1 MYEENDI
8 ISESLKNLKV
18 YNNNQR
24 ENYVNKLLDYY
35 NGNDTASYI
44 QNRFDLEAFR
54 EVPPYQANITKKFIN
69 KMSRIYT
76 IGADR
81 NVNKK
86 YNNLSVLKD
95 AKMKHIER
103 MTRLIGT
110 IAVRIMFIDD
120 EMPHFDYQPIYY
132 FHAFFGDDPFKPT
145 AISYPL
151 MHYTDDVTNTDKLQ
165 YIHWNELEYIIF
177 DESGTILKQK
187 KHGYDCLPFVFTH
200 REHQCD
206 SFFVEGAN
214 DICSAN
220 EHINITMTEMQLG
233 LRFQMFGQP
242 VISGADLGNR
252 QRFGSDV
259 ILELPSDAKYDIKSP
274 SGDINKVIENVKF
287 QMELAAQNNHLS
299 VQFAQD
305 GGETPSGIALKIK
318 DLESFEDYQ
327 DDLALWAQ
335 YEHEIYQIER
345 KIASTFNISMPQG
358 LKLDFNEPEYPM
370 TVQDQIAIDN
380 HRLNLGLISKAELMV
395 EYNKDLTLE
404 EAKAKLEENK
414 EEDNKK
420 EKEVNSDESRF
431 EVEDESELERSDKR
445 GSEQPDKKSV

>member
-1 MYEENDI
+1 MIYNDSAI
-8 ISESLKNLKV
+8 IEESLKRLKIF
-18 YNNNQR
+18 NHNKR
-24 ENYVNKLLDYY
+24 EHYVNKLLDYY
-35 NGNDTASYI
+35 NGNNTSAYI
-44 QNRFDLEAFR
+44 EGRFDLEAFR

-81 NVNKK
+81 NVNKS
-86 YNNLSVLKD
+86 YDNVSVLKD

-110 IAVRIMFIDD
+110 VAVRVMFIDD
-120 EMPHFDYQPIYY
+120 EMPHFHYQPIYY
-132 FHAFFGDDPFKPT
+132 FHPFFDNDPFKPT
-145 AISYPL
+145 GLTYPL
-151 MHYTDDVTNTDKLQ
+151 MHYTDDPINVDKLQ
-165 YIHWNELEYIIF
+165 YIHWNESEYMIF
-177 DESGTILKQK
+177 DENGSVLEK
-187 KHGYDCLPFVFTH
+187 KEHGYDCLPFAFTH

-214 DICSAN
+214 DICGAN

-242 VISGADLGNR
+242 VVSGADLGNR

-287 QMELAAQNNHLS
+287 QMELVAQNNHLS

-305 GGETPSGIALKIK
+305 GGETPSGIALKIR

-327 DDLALWAQ
+327 DVEFSK
-335 YEHEIYQIER
+335 Y
-345 KIASTFNISMPQG
+345 
-358 LKLDFNEPEYPM
+358 
-370 TVQDQIAIDN
+370 N
-380 HRLNLGLISKAELMV
+380 HLHGFQLL
-395 EYNKDLTLE
+395 
-404 EAKAKLEENK
+404 
-414 EEDNKK
+414 
-420 EKEVNSDESRF
+420 
-431 EVEDESELERSDKR
+431 
-445 GSEQPDKKSV
+445 